1 MAEGVYV
8 QSHRGQC
15 ILFSIMT
22 SRSQTLQCCLRV
34 KDDRKQNAL
43 APFGLTGSVCS
54 VFRMNC
60 FAGFVAFGLVF
71 DFVTHR
77 GRMFIEENSGSEPLY
92 LFTNYSFS
100 ICIYMYACLLL

>member
-1 MAEGVYV
+1 VLAGG
-8 QSHRGQC
+8 SRG
-15 ILFSIMT
+15 
-22 SRSQTLQCCLRV
+22 
-34 KDDRKQNAL
+34 KDDRKPNVL

-60 FAGFVAFGLVF
+60 FARFVSFGLVF

-77 GRMFIEENSGSEPLY
+77 ERKFIGENSGSEPIY

-100 ICIYMYACLLL
+100 ICIYKYACLLL